1 MVSEHGATM
10 AAARRARE
18 ADAAKQALEPR
29 RVVGTRVVAGLID
42 FIVLTGLFFLFA
54 AVFGDFGSQPGPT
67 PGSTTFA
74 ANVTGWPAVALFAVS
89 LGYFIVAEAAF
100 GATLGKMALGLR
112 VVDVDGHRIGV
123 GASVIRNLLR
133 PIDGLP
139 IFYIVGIVTVAISS
153 RDQRLG
159 DMAART
165 LVVAT
170 DSEPPS
176 PDTTTALPPQR

>member
-1 MVSEHGATM
+1 
-10 AAARRARE
+10 
-18 ADAAKQALEPR
+18 
-29 RVVGTRVVAGLID
+29 
-42 FIVLTGLFFLFA
+42 
-54 AVFGDFGSQPGPT
+54 
-67 PGSTTFA
+67 
-74 ANVTGWPAVALFAVS
+74 
-89 LGYFIVAEAAF
+89 
-100 GATLGKMALGLR
+100 
-112 VVDVDGHRIGV
+112 
-123 GASVIRNLLR
+123 LR

-176 PDTTTALPPQR
+176 PEATTALPPQR